1 MTIKSPF
8 NFVPVNSQ
16 VFSPD
21 WANEISQDIP
31 FSDGVSGTID
41 LTITAESPIYIHNG
55 QLHKEDKEN
64 KDKSKD
70 TKDKKDYSFSHVTTA
85 KGNRYFIPGTSIKG
99 EVRNI
104 LEIMSYGKM
113 CVDEGAQ
120 FARRDLHN
128 KYVYPLMDV
137 QRQEHCGWLRRKG
150 EDYEIEDCG
159 RFWRISHDE
168 IDRFLGSPM
177 MRRNFSKSMV
187 RKLED
192 EQKTADYKYHLI
204 EDKNLFKEHTFE
216 SIGKNRM
223 DDTLVKISEEGS
235 LRGTIVFTGQPSLW
249 TEPLKKNKGK
259 YYEFVF
265 PERKQC
271 VRNISREDFDHYA
284 FIYKD
289 STEWSRIKRLLDES
303 EHGGRGVPV
312 FFLPKSNDSVEHFG
326 MAYLY
331 KMPYDR
337 SVFKSLPKDH
347 QNKNKRDLAE
357 CIFGYTDK
365 QDALK
370 GRVQFG
376 HAFVPDGVQVKPL
389 PRIRLVLGSPK
400 ASYYPLYISQNGK
413 DGITSSYNTYDQG
426 TPSGWKHYYV
436 RKDTNSVRKTN
447 QDKVDTYMEPLDK
460 GAKFHSTV
468 TFHNLRPVELGA
480 LLSALTFH
488 DTPQCRHQ
496 LGMAKAYGYGKCRYD
511 VNLSVTASS
520 RVGQPKDAEYFMAR
534 FEDYMSRHVAAH
546 WTEQQ
551 PIKELFT
558 MAGNNVEDGD
568 AFDFMTMSNNKDAN
582 DFEKAKT
589 AHEYLQRA
597 TDLLPQT
604 IAPKTLCDNAEFK
617 ADRDAMIEK
626 EMEEKAKNERRRT
639 EQQAEK
645 EKQRKIDEEKKA
657 RQKKL
662 EALRLY
668 LEDIERKIGQTS
680 SNNNG
685 LSILRAELS
694 GMETDDNGC
703 QNTIA
708 NLIAKVDEKMEQN
721 SRLAL
726 RQFKEAYEQRIAQSG
741 TDKGL
746 LNNLKAELG
755 NLHTDDKD
763 QQAII
768 TQLIAEID
776 KTIALKPKE
785 GFQEALKTVAI
796 ITDYK
801 LFETRVNAGLRN
813 LKKAGLSELTQ
824 ADKDF
829 GAVKLQE
836 AYDHDDKKS
845 PKDWAVTTGRF
856 FKRCVKTVGKDIAT
870 EWFTKLKR

>member
-8 NFVPVNSQ
+8 NFVPLNAQ

-21 WANEISQDIP
+21 WADEISQDIP

-41 LTITAESPIYIHNG
+41 LTITADSPIYIHNG
-55 QLHKEDKEN
+55 QLHKEDKED

-70 TKDKKDYSFSHVTTA
+70 KDYSFSHVTTA
-85 KGNRYFIPGTSIKG
+85 RGNRYFIPGTSIKG

-113 CVDEGAQ
+113 CVDERAQ

-128 KYVYPLMDV
+128 KDVYPLLKK
-137 QRQEHCGWLRRKG
+137 QGEEHCGWLRRKG

-159 RFWRISHDE
+159 RFWRINHDE
-168 IDRFLGSPM
+168 IDRFLGSPV
-177 MRRNFSKSMV
+177 MRRNFSKGMV
-187 RKLED
+187 GKLED
-192 EQKTADYKYHLI
+192 EQKTADYKYRLI
-204 EDKNLFKEHTFE
+204 EDKSLFKERTFDA
-216 SIGKNRM
+216 IGKNQM
-223 DDTLVKISEEGS
+223 GDTLVEISDGGS

-249 TEPLKKNKGK
+249 SEPLKENKGK

-271 VRNISREDFDHYA
+271 VRHINKADFDHYA

-289 STEWSRIKRLLDES
+289 SAEWRRIKQLLDES

-312 FFLPKSNDSVEHFG
+312 FFLPKGNDGVEHFG

-331 KMPYDR
+331 KMPYDH
-337 SVFKSLPKDH
+337 SVFESLPKDH
-347 QNKNKRDLAE
+347 QDKGKRDLAE

-400 ASYYPLYISQNGK
+400 ASYYPLYVSQNGK
-413 DGITSSYNTYDQG
+413 GGVTSDYETYDHG
-426 TPSGWKHYYV
+426 TPSGWKRYYV
-436 RKDTNSVRKTN
+436 RKDTNSVRKT
-447 QDKVDTYMEPLDK
+447 DGDVDTFMEPLDR
-460 GAKFHSTV
+460 GATFHGAV

-496 LGMAKAYGYGKCRYD
+496 LGMAKAYGYGKCRYA
-511 VNLSVTASS
+511 VKLCVTASS
-520 RVGQPKDAEYFMAR
+520 RAGLPKDAEYFMAR

-558 MAGNNVEDGD
+558 MAGNEVADGGV
-568 AFDFMTMSNNKDAN
+568 FDFMKMSNNSDDN
-582 DFEKAKT
+582 EFEKAKK
-589 AHEYLQRA
+589 AHDYLQRA
-597 TDLLPQT
+597 TNLLPKA
-604 IAPKTLCDNAEFK
+604 IAPKTLCDTPVFK
-617 ADRDAMIEK
+617 K
-626 EMEEKAKNERRRT
+626 EMEIISKQEE
-639 EQQAEK
+639 EK
-645 EKQRKIDEEKKA
+645 EARMKEQR
-657 RQKKL
+657 RQQQL
-662 EALRLY
+662 H
-668 LEDIERKIGQTS
+668 
-680 SNNNG
+680 
-685 LSILRAELS
+685 
-694 GMETDDNGC
+694 
-703 QNTIA
+703 
-708 NLIAKVDEKMEQN
+708 
-721 SRLAL
+721 
-726 RQFKEAYEQRIAQSG
+726 QFKTAYEQRIAQSG
-741 TDKGL
+741 TDKEL

-768 TQLIAEID
+768 TGLLEEID
-776 KTIALKPKE
+776 KTIAQKPKE
-785 GFQEALKTVAI
+785 GFQEAFKTA

-801 LFETRVNAGLRN
+801 MFEARVNAGLRN
-813 LKKAGLSELTQ
+813 LKKAGAGELTQ

-845 PKDWAVTTGRF
+845 PKDWAVNTGRF
-856 FKRCVKTVGKDIAT
+856 FKRCVKTVGNDIAT

>member
-8 NFVPVNSQ
+8 NFVPLNAQ

-21 WANEISQDIP
+21 WADEISQDIP

-41 LTITAESPIYIHNG
+41 LTITADSPIYIHNG
-55 QLHKEDKEN
+55 QLHKEDKED

-70 TKDKKDYSFSHVTTA
+70 KDYSFSHVATA
-85 KGNRYFIPGTSIKG
+85 RGNRYFIPGTSIKG

-113 CVDEGAQ
+113 CVDERAQ

-128 KYVYPLMDV
+128 KDVYPLLKK
-137 QRQEHCGWLRRKG
+137 QGEEHCGWLRRKG

-159 RFWRISHDE
+159 RFWRINHDE
-168 IDRFLGSPM
+168 IDRFLGSPV
-177 MRRNFSKSMV
+177 MRRNFSKGMV
-187 RKLED
+187 GKLED
-192 EQKTADYKYHLI
+192 EQKTADYKYRLI
-204 EDKNLFKEHTFE
+204 ADKSLFKERTFDA
-216 SIGKNRM
+216 IGKNQM
-223 DDTLVKISEEGS
+223 GDTLVEISDGGS

-249 TEPLKKNKGK
+249 SEPLKENKGK

-271 VRNISREDFDHYA
+271 VRHINKADFDHYA

-289 STEWSRIKRLLDES
+289 SAEWKRIKQLLDES

-312 FFLPKSNDSVEHFG
+312 FFLPKGNDGVEHFG

-331 KMPYDR
+331 KMPYDH
-337 SVFKSLPKDH
+337 SVFESLPKDH
-347 QNKNKRDLAE
+347 QDKGKRDLAE

-400 ASYYPLYISQNGK
+400 ASYYPLYVSQNGK
-413 DGITSSYNTYDQG
+413 GGVTSDYETYDHG
-426 TPSGWKHYYV
+426 TPSGWKRYYV
-436 RKDTNSVRKTN
+436 RKDTDSVRKT
-447 QDKVDTYMEPLDK
+447 DGDVDTFMEPLDK
-460 GAKFHSTV
+460 GATFHGAV

-496 LGMAKAYGYGKCRYD
+496 LGMAKAYGYGKCRYA
-511 VNLSVTASS
+511 VKLCVTASS
-520 RVGQPKDAEYFMAR
+520 RAGLPKDAEYFMAR

-558 MAGNNVEDGD
+558 MAGNEVADGGV
-568 AFDFMTMSNNKDAN
+568 FDFMKMSNNSDDN
-582 DFEKAKT
+582 EFEKAKK
-589 AHEYLQRA
+589 AHDYLQRA
-597 TDLLPQT
+597 TNLLPKA
-604 IAPKTLCDNAEFK
+604 IAPKTLCDTPEFK
-617 ADRDAMIEK
+617 K
-626 EMEEKAKNERRRT
+626 EMEIISKQEE
-639 EQQAEK
+639 EK
-645 EKQRKIDEEKKA
+645 EARMKEQR
-657 RQKKL
+657 RQQQL
-662 EALRLY
+662 H
-668 LEDIERKIGQTS
+668 
-680 SNNNG
+680 
-685 LSILRAELS
+685 
-694 GMETDDNGC
+694 
-703 QNTIA
+703 
-708 NLIAKVDEKMEQN
+708 
-721 SRLAL
+721 
-726 RQFKEAYEQRIAQSG
+726 QFKTAYEQRIAQSG
-741 TDKGL
+741 TDKEL

-768 TQLIAEID
+768 TGLLEEID
-776 KTIALKPKE
+776 KTIAQKPKE
-785 GFQEALKTVAI
+785 GFQEALKTVAV
-796 ITDYK
+796 ITGYPMFDK
-801 LFETRVNAGLRN
+801 RVNAGLRN
-813 LKKAGLSELTQ
+813 LKKAGAGELTQ

-845 PKDWAVTTGRF
+845 PKDWAVNTGRF
-856 FKRCVKTVGKDIAT
+856 FKRCVKTVGNDIAT

>member
-8 NFVPVNSQ
+8 NFVPLNAQ

-21 WANEISQDIP
+21 WADEISQDIP

-41 LTITAESPIYIHNG
+41 LTITADSPIYIHNG
-55 QLHKEDKEN
+55 QLHKEDKED

-70 TKDKKDYSFSHVTTA
+70 KDYSFSHVATA
-85 KGNRYFIPGTSIKG
+85 RGNRYFIPGTSIKG

-113 CVDEGAQ
+113 CVDERAQ

-128 KYVYPLMDV
+128 KDVYPLLKK
-137 QRQEHCGWLRRKG
+137 QGEEHCGWLRRKG

-159 RFWRISHDE
+159 RFWRISHPK
-168 IDRFLGSPM
+168 IDCFLGSDV
-177 MRRNFSKSMV
+177 MRKNFSEVEVHTLK
-187 RKLED
+187 D

-204 EDKNLFKEHTFE
+204 SDESILEGLTFE
-216 SIGKNRM
+216 ETGKNQM
-223 DDTLVKISEEGS
+223 GDALVEYAAGGS
-235 LRGTIVFTGQPSLW
+235 LCGTIVFTGQPSSW
-249 TEPLKKNKGK
+249 TEPRDKYAKGK

-271 VRNISREDFDHYA
+271 VRHINKADFDHYA

-289 STEWSRIKRLLDES
+289 SAEWKRIKQLLNES

-312 FFLPKSNDSVEHFG
+312 FFLPKGNDGVEHFG

-331 KMPYDR
+331 KMPYDH
-337 SVFKSLPKDH
+337 SVFESLPKDH
-347 QNKNKRDLAE
+347 QDKGRRDLAE

-400 ASYYPLYISQNGK
+400 ASYYPLYVSQNGK
-413 DGITSSYNTYDQG
+413 GGVTSDYETYDHG
-426 TPSGWKHYYV
+426 TPSGWKRYYV
-436 RKDTNSVRKTN
+436 RKDTDSVRKT
-447 QDKVDTYMEPLDK
+447 DGDVDTFMEPLDK
-460 GAKFHSTV
+460 GATFHGTV

-496 LGMAKAYGYGKCRYD
+496 LGMAKAYGYGKCRYA
-511 VNLSVTASS
+511 VKLCVTASS
-520 RVGQPKDAEYFMAR
+520 RAEQPKDAEYFMAR

-558 MAGNNVEDGD
+558 MAGNNVANGG
-568 AFDFMTMSNNKDAN
+568 AFDFMTMSNNSDDN
-582 DFEKAKT
+582 EFEKAKK
-589 AHEYLQRA
+589 AHDYLQSA

-604 IAPKTLCDNAEFK
+604 IAPKTLCDTPEFK
-617 ADRDAMIEK
+617 AGLNAIIGQEKEEQARIEK
-626 EMEEKAKNERRRT
+626 RRQ

-645 EKQRKIDEEKKA
+645 ERQRKLIEEAKA
-657 RQKKL
+657 KQKRL
-662 EALRLY
+662 DALRQHLVAM
-668 LEDIERKIGQTS
+668 EKSIGQAS
-680 SNNNG
+680 ADNDSLIRLKN
-685 LSILRAELS
+685 ELA
-694 GMETDDNGC
+694 GIQADDSGC
-703 QNTIA
+703 QSTIA
-708 NLIAKVDEKMEQN
+708 NLIAMIDGEMVRNRQ
-721 SRLAL
+721 SAL
-726 RQFKEAYEQRIAQSG
+726 VRFKTAYEQRIALSG

-768 TQLIAEID
+768 TGLLEEID
-776 KTIALKPKE
+776 KTIAQKPKE
-785 GFQEALKTVAI
+785 GFQEALKTVAV
-796 ITDYK
+796 ITGYPMFDK
-801 LFETRVNAGLRN
+801 RVNAGLRN
-813 LKKAGLSELTQ
+813 LKKAGAGELTQ

-845 PKDWAVTTGRF
+845 PKDWAVNTGRF
-856 FKRCVKTVGKDIAT
+856 FKRCVKTVGNDIAT

>member
-8 NFVPVNSQ
+8 NFVPLNAQ

-21 WANEISQDIP
+21 WADEISQDIP

-55 QLHKEDKEN
+55 QLHKEDKED

-70 TKDKKDYSFSHVTTA
+70 KDYSFSHVTTA
-85 KGNRYFIPGTSIKG
+85 RGNRYFIPGTSIKG

-113 CVDEGAQ
+113 RVDERAQ

-128 KYVYPLMDV
+128 KDVYSLLKK
-137 QRQEHCGWLRRKG
+137 QGEEHCGWLRRKG

-168 IDRFLGSPM
+168 IDRFLGSPV
-177 MRRNFSKSMV
+177 MRRNFSLKGKV
-187 RKLED
+187 GKLED
-192 EQKTADYKYHLI
+192 EQKTADYKYRLI
-204 EDKNLFKEHTFE
+204 EDKSLFKERTFDA
-216 SIGKNRM
+216 IGKNRM
-223 DDTLVKISEEGS
+223 GDSLVEISDGGS

-249 TEPLKKNKGK
+249 SEPLKENKGK

-265 PERKQC
+265 PARKQC
-271 VRNISREDFDHYA
+271 VRHINRVDFDHYA

-289 STEWSRIKRLLDES
+289 SADWSRIKQLLNES
-303 EHGGRGVPV
+303 EHGGCGVPV
-312 FFLPKSNDSVEHFG
+312 FFLPKGNDGVEHFG

-337 SVFKSLPKDH
+337 SVFESLPKDH
-347 QNKNKRDLAE
+347 QDKGKRDLAE

-376 HAFVPDGVQVKPL
+376 HAFVPDGVQVKSL

-400 ASYYPLYISQNGK
+400 ASYYPLYVSQNGK
-413 DGITSSYNTYDQG
+413 GGVTSDYETYDHG
-426 TPSGWKHYYV
+426 TPSGWKRYYV
-436 RKDTNSVRKTN
+436 RKDTDSVRKT
-447 QDKVDTYMEPLDK
+447 DGDVDTFMEPLDK
-460 GAKFHSTV
+460 GTTFHGTV

-496 LGMAKAYGYGKCRYD
+496 LGMAKAYGYGKCRYA
-511 VNLSVTASS
+511 VKICVTASS
-520 RVGQPKDAEYFMAR
+520 RTEQPKDAEYFMAR

-558 MAGNNVEDGD
+558 MAGYDVANGG
-568 AFDFMTMSNNKDAN
+568 AFDFMKMTN
-582 DFEKAKT
+582 DKKTNEFELAEE
-589 AHEYLQRA
+589 AFEYLQRA
-597 TDLLPQT
+597 TALLPQT
-604 IAPKTLCDNAEFK
+604 IAPKTLCDTLEFK
-617 ADRDAMIEK
+617 K
-626 EMEEKAKNERRRT
+626 EMEIISKQEE
-639 EQQAEK
+639 EK
-645 EKQRKIDEEKKA
+645 EARTKEQR
-657 RQKKL
+657 RQQQL
-662 EALRLY
+662 H
-668 LEDIERKIGQTS
+668 
-680 SNNNG
+680 
-685 LSILRAELS
+685 
-694 GMETDDNGC
+694 
-703 QNTIA
+703 
-708 NLIAKVDEKMEQN
+708 
-721 SRLAL
+721 
-726 RQFKEAYEQRIAQSG
+726 QFKTAYEQRIAQSG

-746 LNNLKAELG
+746 LNNLKAELD
-755 NLHTDDKD
+755 NLYPDDKD

-768 TQLIAEID
+768 TGLLAEID
-776 KTIALKPKE
+776 KTIAQKPKE
-785 GFQEALKTVAI
+785 GFQEAFKTV

-801 LFETRVNAGLRN
+801 MFEARVNAGLRN
-813 LKKAGLSELTQ
+813 LKKAGAGELTQ

-836 AYDHDDKKS
+836 AYGYDDKKS
-845 PKDWAVTTGRF
+845 PKDWAVNTGRF
-856 FKRCVKTVGKDIAT
+856 FKRCVKTVGNDIAT